1 MTTTTILTDEVFTGA
16 GVSATMIPESDIY
29 FEGCDLL
36 ADFTTVD
43 LIDAVEG
50 VAMTLVTNLYQG
62 CMAKIVNAT
71 SASFNGTYM
80 IKSNTGNTITFAED
94 IGDAVDDDIDITI
107 MSFGAPSPAPNV
119 ITGKPTLLADNWLG
133 LVNTLTPPNVEVE
146 VAQVSLALGGSRNL
160 GYQYKKGETVSGG
173 SLDISMGNGSWLYY
187 ALGSYN
193 VTNGTSGGGTAHS
206 LGSAGS
212 LSGTGV
218 AITSSVTNYTDRLV
232 RTIGGKEYPPSS
244 DVTKLQ
250 QVTENTGGYY
260 LYDFTENNGDALP
273 SFALEVTYEKSGL
286 GANDYFVGSEG
297 TSPANDSPNSTRPFK
312 DIYARVFTGCQVNS
326 LTMNF
331 DEGQELK
338 ANLDLVTRRAFD
350 APVDYNPRRNQR
362 TNDSSATGLFNYHAD
377 DTNIRPYLFSGGQ
390 IKLYGQTVARVKSG
404 SVAINNNITPQR
416 FIGQSSR
423 QIMSAHIP
431 AQRTYDI
438 NLSLLV
444 TDTTIWDELR
454 KDGES
459 NGDGQQL
466 TLKFAKDMDNSTVDD
481 YIELKFEDYITQSVT
496 VPLPDDKGPVQ
507 VDVVLSARKL
517 ADAKYQGDWKILQSA
532 SGI

>member
-16 GVSATMIPESDIY
+16 NVSATMIPESDIY
-29 FEGCDLL
+29 LSDCDLQ
-36 ADFTTVD
+36 ASDFATVD
-43 LIDAVEG
+43 VTATSLES
-50 VAMTLVTNLYQG
+50 VALTLVTNLYQG
-62 CMAKIVNAT
+62 CMAKVVNNT
-71 SASFNGTYM
+71 STGFSGTYM

-94 IGDAVDDDIDITI
+94 VGDADNDDIDITI
-107 MSFGAPSPAPNV
+107 LSFGAPAPAPNV
-119 ITGKPTLLADNWLG
+119 ISGKPTLLADNWLG

-146 VAQVSLALGGSRNL
+146 IAQVGLALGGSRNL
-160 GYQYKKGETVSGG
+160 GYQFKKGETVSGG
-173 SLDISMGNGSWLYY
+173 SLDISMSNGSWLYY
-187 ALGSYN
+187 ALGDYT
-193 VTNGTSGGGTAHS
+193 VANGGAGGGTAHA
-206 LGSAGS
+206 LGSADS

-218 AITSSVTNYTDRLV
+218 AIDTTNHRLV

-244 DVTKLQ
+244 DKSTLQ

-260 LYDFTENNGDALP
+260 IYDFTENNGDSLP
-273 SFALEVTYEKSGL
+273 SFALELTYEKSGL
-286 GANDYFVGSEG
+286 ADANYYVGSLG
-297 TSPANDSPNSTRPFK
+297 TSSDSTTRPFK

-350 APVDYNPRRNQR
+350 APAGYTPRRGQR

-423 QIMSAHIP
+423 QVMSAHIP

-438 NLSLLV
+438 NLSLLI

-459 NGDGQQL
+459 NGSGQQL
-466 TLKFAKDMDNSTVDD
+466 TLRFAKDMDNSTVDD

-496 VPLPDDKGPVQ
+496 IPLPEDKGPVQ
-507 VDVVLSARKL
+507 VDVVLSARTL

>member
-29 FEGCDLL
+29 LSDCDLQ
-36 ADFTTVD
+36 ASDFATVD
-43 LIDAVEG
+43 ITANSLES
-50 VAMTLVTNLYQG
+50 VALTLVTNLYQG
-62 CMAKIVNAT
+62 CMAKVVNNT
-71 SASFNGTYM
+71 STGFSGTYM

-94 IGDAVDDDIDITI
+94 VGDADNDDIDITI
-107 MSFGAPSPAPNV
+107 LSFGAPAPAPNV

-187 ALGSYN
+187 ALGDYT
-193 VTNGTSGGGTAHS
+193 VANGGAGGGTAHS

-218 AITSSVTNYTDRLV
+218 AIDTTNHRLV
-232 RTIGGKEYPPSS
+232 RTIGGKEYPPTS
-244 DVTKLQ
+244 DKSTLQ
-250 QVTENTGGYY
+250 QVTENAGGYY

-286 GANDYFVGSEG
+286 ADANYYVGSLG
-297 TSPANDSPNSTRPFK
+297 TTTDSTTRPFK

-350 APVDYNPRRNQR
+350 APAGYTPRRGQR

-438 NLSLLV
+438 NLSLLI

>member
-80 IKSNTGNTITFAED
+80 IKSNTGNTITFAEN

-193 VTNGTSGGGTAHS
+193 VTNGTSGGGAAHT
-206 LGSAGS
+206 LGAAGS

-218 AITSSVTNYTDRLV
+218 AITSGVTNYTDRLV

-244 DVTKLQ
+244 DKTKLQ
-250 QVTENTGGYY
+250 QVTENAGGYY

-286 GANDYFVGSEG
+286 VNNNYYVGSLG
-297 TSPANDSPNSTRPFK
+297 TTTDSTTRPFK

-350 APVDYNPRRNQR
+350 APAGYTPRRRQR
-362 TNDSSATGLFNYHAD
+362 TNDSTSTGLFNYHAD

-466 TLKFAKDMDNSTVDD
+466 TLRFAKDMDNSTVDD